1 MIAPTPA
8 PTSPKPKPE
17 PTPKKSP
24 QAPRAAAAAPPP
36 PAPPQKSA
44 APAITLPAIL
54 FEGDGPTAA
63 PEAPASPTQRF
74 DTGPISPTPPAPP
87 APPADARELPESYG
101 TGRLLLAPRDPFWL
115 FAHWDFSFEHLRRFN
130 SRSVDGHLILRVYR
144 NSVSGQPVNEIHLHP
159 ESREWFVNVP
169 HADAAYVADL
179 GYHASP
185 GHWHSVTQSP
195 VVQTP
200 AAVMSTD
207 LSVQFA
213 AVPIEIALQE
223 VIAAVE
229 ESTSRSEAAT
239 TSTPSPAPTESFRE
253 LRELPPT
260 FAPIDSTSGA
270 IAMPAP
276 FVAPAQSLAASPP
289 AANSFAPT
297 APAQFSAP
305 QENPRP
311 AAAPSAT
318 PAPAPTWTSAQ
329 ARTFAAIL
337 ELVEQVGRS
346 VGGSEEL
353 LARVRQQLSAEI
365 SSNSSATNQPS
376 APASGARE
384 TISSAELTPERPTEN
399 PAEKQRGFWFNV
411 NAELVIYGATE
422 PTAQVTIGGR
432 PIKLRADG
440 TFGYRF
446 ALPDGNFE
454 LPVVAIARDHSDGR
468 AAKLSFTRA
477 TEYRG
482 DVAAHPQDPALKP
495 PLVEHVS

>member
-1 MIAPTPA
+1 M
-8 PTSPKPKPE
+8 
-17 PTPKKSP
+17 
-24 QAPRAAAAAPPP
+24 
-36 PAPPQKSA
+36 
-44 APAITLPAIL
+44 
-54 FEGDGPTAA
+54 
-63 PEAPASPTQRF
+63 
-74 DTGPISPTPPAPP
+74 
-87 APPADARELPESYG
+87 
-101 TGRLLLAPRDPFWL
+101 
-115 FAHWDFSFEHLRRFN
+115 
-130 SRSVDGHLILRVYR
+130 
-144 NSVSGQPVNEIHLHP
+144 NEIHLHP

-207 LSVQFA
+207 LSVKFA

-239 TSTPSPAPTESFRE
+239 TSPPSPAPTESFRE
-253 LRELPPT
+253 LRELPPA

-276 FVAPAQSLAASPP
+276 FVAPAQSLVTSTSP
-289 AANSFAPT
+289 ANSFAP
-297 APAQFSAP
+297 AASAQFSAP
-305 QENPRP
+305 QENTRP
-311 AAAPSAT
+311 ATAPSVVPAAT
-318 PAPAPTWTSAQ
+318 PAPAPTWTPAQ
-329 ARTFAAIL
+329 SRTFAAIL

-365 SSNSSATNQPS
+365 SSNPAAANQPS
-376 APASGARE
+376 APAPGARE

-468 AAKLSFTRA
+468 AAKLTFTRA

-482 DVAAHPQDPALKP
+482 EVAAHPQDPALKP